1 MLCVWLTGYC
11 FLLFQDEL
19 SVQALTDACIME
31 DGKMYWCVTSPTMKD
46 KLVCKCI
53 LLYNMYVLLL

>member
-1 MLCVWLTGYC
+1 MTGYC

-19 SVQALTDACIME
+19 SVQALTDACIVE

-46 KLVCKCI
+46 KLVCFV
-53 LLYNMYVLLL
+53 LYIVQHMLFL